1 MYVCGFRCMFLGV
14 IFDFELLCVPW
25 CCLGRGGFAFFW
37 PAVERGE
44 SGPDAVLH
52 GPFMELGLIGF
63 VFGDGEAV
71 FGA

>member
-1 MYVCGFRCMFLGV
+1 VILSYCVCPGAV
-14 IFDFELLCVPW
+14 
-25 CCLGRGGFAFFW
+25 CLGRGGFAFFW

-44 SGPDAVLH
+44 SGPEAVLY

-63 VFGDGEAV
+63 VFGDGEAI